1 LRAEEFF
8 PNHLQRVPAAL
19 HRRRPLI
26 RFSCFRQKGETYGLE
41 HTARDRNRRWHG
53 NQLLRLRRYLIDT
66 Q

>member
-1 LRAEEFF
+1 
-8 PNHLQRVPAAL
+8 VPAAL
-19 HRRRPLI
+19 HRRCALI